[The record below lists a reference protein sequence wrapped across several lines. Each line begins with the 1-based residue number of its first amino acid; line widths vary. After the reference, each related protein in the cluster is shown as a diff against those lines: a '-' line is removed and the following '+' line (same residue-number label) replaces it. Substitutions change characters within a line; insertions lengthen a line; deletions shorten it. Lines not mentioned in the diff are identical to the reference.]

1 MNTQLMGLLAETFI
15 HVGGGQSE
23 GVVDLPVAREAATD
37 YPFIP
42 GSGLKGAL
50 LDWAIQHEEVDKDRR
65 ECLFGKPDK
74 AGQLLF
80 ADARLLALPVRSL
93 HGASRWITCP
103 HLWERYQR
111 DATRLGRDVPALDSV
126 PEPGQALGK
135 DENRVILEERSFELA
150 GTIPEFIT
158 AALGALITPEATRQR
173 LDKSLLLLHDD
184 DFTWFARYG
193 LAVQAR
199 NSLDPEKKT
208 TLLGALWYEESL
220 PPDSLFYT
228 LISERNQD
236 TLQALLEPLRA
247 NPYLQVGG
255 NETIGQ
261 GWLALTFPQM
271 QS

>member
-1 MNTQLMGLLAETFI
+1 MNTQLIGLLAETFI

-50 LDWAIQHEEVDKDRR
+50 LDWAAQHEVEVDQDRR
-65 ECLFGKPDK
+65 KSLFGQQDN

-80 ADARLLALPVRSL
+80 TDARLLALPVRSL

-111 DATRLGRDVPALDSV
+111 DAARIGIDLPALQTT
-126 PEPGQALGK
+126 PEQGQVLGK
-135 DENRVILEERSFELA
+135 GQGRIILEERGFELV
-150 GTIPEFIT
+150 GEVPKSILE
-158 AALGALITPEATRQR
+158 ALSALLVQDATRKR
-173 LDKSLLLLHDD
+173 LAPSLLLLHDD

-199 NSLDPEKKT
+199 NVLDDETKT
-208 TLLGALWYEESL
+208 SNNLWYEESL

-228 LISERNQD
+228 LIGERNPD
-236 TLQALLEPLRA
+236 ALQVLLEPLRA
-247 NPYLQVGG
+247 SPYLQVGG

-261 GWLALTFPQM
+261 GWLALAFTQM

>member
-23 GVVDLPVAREAATD
+23 GVVDLPVVREAATD

-42 GSGLKGAL
+42 GSGLKGAF
-50 LDWAIQHEEVDKDRR
+50 LDWATQYEVSEDRR
-65 ECLFGKPDK
+65 NSLFGQQDN

-93 HGASRWITCP
+93 HGASRWITCQ

-111 DATRLGRDVPALDSV
+111 DAERIGIDVPTLQQTPD
-126 PEPGQALGK
+126 QDKALGNG
-135 DENRVILEERSFELA
+135 DGRVILEERGFELT
-150 GTIPEFIT
+150 GTIPEFMT
-158 AALGALITPEATRQR
+158 AALGSLLAHEATRKR
-173 LDKSLLLLHDD
+173 LPKSLLLLHND
-184 DFTWFARYG
+184 DFVWFARYG

-199 NSLDPEKKT
+199 NVLYDKT
-208 TLLGALWYEESL
+208 KTSENLWYEESL

-228 LISERNQD
+228 LIGERNQNA
-236 TLQALLEPLRA
+236 LQTIFESIKA

-255 NETIGQ
+255 NATVGQ
-261 GWLALTFPQM
+261 GWLALAFPET

>member
-1 MNTQLMGLLAETFI
+1 MNTQLVGLLAETFI

-23 GVVDLPVAREAATD
+23 GVVDLPVAREAVTD

-42 GSGLKGAL
+42 GSGLKGAF
-50 LDWAIQHEEVDKDRR
+50 LDWATQHEVGEDRR
-65 ECLFGKPDK
+65 NSLFGQQDN

-93 HGASRWITCP
+93 HGASRWITCQ

-111 DATRLGRDVPALDSV
+111 DAERIGIDVPTLQQTPD
-126 PEPGQALGK
+126 QDKALGNG
-135 DENRVILEERSFELA
+135 DGRVILEERGFELTS
-150 GTIPEFIT
+150 TIPEFMT
-158 AALGALITPEATRQR
+158 TALGALIAHDATRKR
-173 LDKSLLLLHDD
+173 LAQSLLLLHDD

-199 NSLDPEKKT
+199 NVLDKETKT
-208 TLLGALWYEESL
+208 SNNLWYEETL

-228 LISERNQD
+228 MIGERKND
-236 TLQALLEPLRA
+236 ALQAILDLFKA
-247 NPYLQVGG
+247 DPYLQVGG

-261 GWLALTFPQM
+261 GWMALAFPEM

>member
-1 MNTQLMGLLAETFI
+1 MTTQLIGLLAETFI

-23 GVVDLPVAREAATD
+23 GVVDLPVAREAATN

-50 LDWAIQHEEVDKDRR
+50 LDWALQYGVDKDQRQS
-65 ECLFGKPDK
+65 LFGQQES

-80 ADARLLALPVRSL
+80 TDARLLALPVRSL

-111 DATRLGRDVPALDSV
+111 DATRIGIDLPTLQTT
-126 PEPGQALGK
+126 PEQGQVLGK
-135 DENRVILEERSFELA
+135 GQGRIILEERSFKLA
-150 GTIPEFIT
+150 GEMPEPILE
-158 AALGALITPEATRQR
+158 ALSKLLVQDATRKR
-173 LDKSLLLLHDD
+173 LHQSLLLLHDD

-199 NSLDPEKKT
+199 NVLDKETKT
-208 TLLGALWYEESL
+208 SKNLWYEESL

-228 LISERNQD
+228 LISERNNA
-236 TLQALLEPLRA
+236 ALKDLLKPLRA
-247 NPYLQVGG
+247 SPYLQVGG

-261 GWLALTFPQM
+261 GWLALAFVEQ

>member
-1 MNTQLMGLLAETFI
+1 MNTQLIGLLAETFI

-23 GVVDLPVAREAATD
+23 GVVDLPVAREAVTD
-37 YPFIP
+37 YPFFP

-50 LDWAIQHEEVDKDRR
+50 LDWAVQHEMDKDQRNR
-65 ECLFGKPDK
+65 LFGQQDN

-111 DATRLGRDVPALDSV
+111 DAARIGLDVAPLDQEA

-158 AALGALITPEATRQR
+158 AALGALIAHDATRQR
-173 LDKSLLLLHDD
+173 LVQSLLLLHDD

-199 NSLDPEKKT
+199 NELKHDDTKISNN
-208 TLLGALWYEESL
+208 LWYEESL
-220 PPDSLFYT
+220 PPDSLFYA
-228 LISERNQD
+228 LIGERNPGV
-236 TLQALLEPLRA
+236 LQALLEPLKA